1 MKRHLLTIGG
11 GLAGIVL
18 TVLLLMTGVSAIQG
32 RQSTATPDLTLETPD
47 MADVPDLGGD
57 GMTAAETRVG
67 EPASVDPVPI
77 DPAISDPAIGDPSPV
92 DPASTLSLDNGL
104 PQTEDK
110 AVRDIAPEHFGLPR
124 EVTAQPL
131 ERIAPR
137 TPLSQALAR
146 PEPVPSVLRHPVA
159 LSAGL
164 IQFGDQLLQLDGIVP
179 EKADRVCGEAGKTWP
194 CGVVARTAFR
204 NFLRAR
210 ALLCM
215 VPKNGWQGTLTAA
228 CSVNNIDPAVWLA
241 ENGWANVPAG
251 SPLAGKVEAARQSR
265 LGFFGDDPRDFSTAP
280 APLDEPALPGGTDTG
295 VDRTDQG
302 L

>member
-11 GLAGIVL
+11 GFAGIVL
-18 TVLLLMTGVSAIQG
+18 TVLLLITGASAIQG
-32 RQSTATPDLTLETPD
+32 RQSAATPDFALETPD

-57 GMTAAETRVG
+57 GMSIGETGGG
-67 EPASVDPVPI
+67 EVV
-77 DPAISDPAIGDPSPV
+77 PV
-92 DPASTLSLDNGL
+92 DPALVDPALVDPAPAVSLDSGM

-110 AVRDIAPEHFGLPR
+110 AVRDIAPEQFGLPQD
-124 EVTAQPL
+124 VTAQPL
-131 ERIAPR
+131 ERIEPR

-164 IQFGDQLLQLDGIVP
+164 IQFGDGLLQLDGIVP
-179 EKADRVCGEAGKTWP
+179 EKADRICGEAGKTWP
-194 CGVVARTAFR
+194 CGAVARTAFR

-210 ALLCM
+210 ALLCI

-228 CSVNNIDPAVWLA
+228 CSVNNIDPAAWLA
-241 ENGWANVPAG
+241 ENGWAEVPVG
-251 SPLAGKVEAARQSR
+251 SPLAGKVAAARQSR
-265 LGFFGDDPRDFSTAP
+265 LGFFGDDPRNFNTT
-280 APLDEPALPGGTDTG
+280 PALRDATTLPGDTDTG
-295 VDRTDQG
+295 VDMTEQG

>member
-1 MKRHLLTIGG
+1 MKRYLLTIGG

-18 TVLLLMTGVSAIQG
+18 TVILLMTGASTIQG
-32 RQSTATPDLTLETPD
+32 RQSTATPGLTLETPD

-57 GMTAAETRVG
+57 GMTAAETGGG
-67 EPASVDPVPI
+67 EPVSVDPAPI
-77 DPAISDPAIGDPSPV
+77 DPVPVDPAIGDPSPV

-104 PQTEDK
+104 PQTDDK
-110 AVRDIAPEHFGLPR
+110 AVRDIAPEHFGLPQ

-137 TPLSQALAR
+137 TPLSQAVIR

-164 IQFGDQLLQLDGIVP
+164 IRFGGQLLQLDGIAP
-179 EKADRVCGEAGKTWP
+179 QEADRVCGEAGKTWP

-228 CSVNNIDPAVWLA
+228 CSVNNIDPAAWLA
-241 ENGWANVPAG
+241 ENGWADAPAG
-251 SPLAGKVEAARQSR
+251 SPLAAKVDAARQSG

-280 APLDEPALPGGTDTG
+280 SPLDEPVLPGDTG
-295 VDRTDQG
+295 TGIDMTGQG